1 MHIIS
6 YLFSSVTNASSS
18 RIVYRGDVMGRAKTG
33 IAFGGGGARGIAH
46 VGAIRVFQEH
56 GVSFDYVAGSSA
68 GAIAG
73 ALYAADIP
81 WRRMYEFVYD
91 IKRRLPAKTLLT
103 YIEPRVVQ
111 DLADHFLR
119 GRTFDDLDRPFCAIA
134 VDLERGTLETLQRGK
149 VSEAVSASC
158 AVPGIFQPV
167 RIGDRTFIDGGTL
180 RSIPTEAVRGMGAE
194 KVVGIDLNSD
204 KTRGTSSTKRLQVMI
219 TALNIS
225 TNANSRLCE
234 QYSDIMLK
242 PALEGYPTHSF
253 RCVENVLRIGER
265 TAMESL
271 AKIKAL
277 VQ

>member
-1 MHIIS
+1 M
-6 YLFSSVTNASSS
+6 
-18 RIVYRGDVMGRAKTG
+18 REKKKTG

-56 GVSFDYVAGSSA
+56 GIDFDYVAGNSA

-81 WRRMYEFVYD
+81 WKKMYEFVLD
-91 IKRRLPAKTLLT
+91 IKRRLPPKTLLT
-103 YIEPRVVQ
+103 YIEPRVIQ
-111 DLADHFLR
+111 DLADHFLE
-119 GRTFDDLDRPFCAIA
+119 GKTFDELNKPFCATA
-134 VDLERGTLETLQRGK
+134 VDLEQGTLETLNRGK

-158 AVPGIFQPV
+158 AVPGVFQPV
-167 RIGDRTFIDGGTL
+167 KIGEKTYIDGGTL
-180 RSIPTEAVRGMGAE
+180 RNIPTETVRNMGAQS
-194 KVVGIDLNSD
+194 VVGIDLNSD
-204 KTRGTSSTKRLQVMI
+204 KTRGTRSTKRFQVMI

-242 PALEGYPTHSF
+242 PELGAYPTHRF
-253 RCVENVLRIGER
+253 RFVEDMLRIGEK
-265 TAMESL
+265 TALDNLSR
-271 AKIKAL
+271 IKLL